1 MLGNGVAENH
11 YKRVGKFNQINFLL
25 FFKKAT
31 IIMKRARVI
40 LTSLVVLAVVGGA
53 LAFKAKSP
61 VYCLYTTNVPAGAIT
76 CPKIRNIETTE
87 PGSNI
92 KWATTRTVL
101 NCPTAVPTSHCTFT
115 FNIVTD
121 EP

>member
-1 MLGNGVAENH
+1 M
-11 YKRVGKFNQINFLL
+11 
-25 FFKKAT
+25 KKAK
-31 IIMKRARVI
+31 IILIFLIVFSI
-40 LTSLVVLAVVGGA
+40 VGGA
-53 LAFKAKSP
+53 LAFKTKAP
-61 VYCLYTTNVPAGAIT
+61 IYCLYTKNTVIGTTT
-76 CPKIRNIETTE
+76 CPRYLTIETTE
-87 PGSNI
+87 LGSNI